1 MAWDLSIKRW
11 LLIPIREK
19 KRVGSHGSPWN
30 SPVAYVEEVSAPVV
44 NFDIGLLFLGTI
56 P

>member
-19 KRVGSHGSPWN
+19 KRVGSHGSASDSW
-30 SPVAYVEEVSAPVV
+30 VAEVEEVSAPIV
-44 NFDIGLLFLGTI
+44 NFDIGLLFSGTI